1 MRKRIPAFL
10 LSLLMSISMV
20 VFANAA
26 DGGQKDVVVNINGI
40 SNSTKTVYGV
50 SIEWEEPTFT
60 FSSSENVKMRWDPES
75 HEYVVGESGVEPVS
89 GSFDKDSVSIKVYN
103 HSNDKINVNC
113 FVGADSSAASAQYTV
128 PNYDINLNV
137 SNTSGTSSLPAAAEN
152 SDVDSVSTEYV
163 LGISGSGMGQY
174 AADLVANG
182 KHEAKLGTV
191 VVSIG
196 DGKVSVGNT
205 PAQAGVLTY
214 NGSRRNP
221 ATAQSPSWIGYDPD
235 KITLGGDTEGINAG
249 SYTATFTQKDGYKW
263 SDGTTVTRNV
273 VWYIEK
279 AKYPLML
286 CSIGT
291 NHWLDTSKSLKATF
305 LPDETDP
312 NILLSFSSFGDGSP
326 VHASDVTVVS
336 SNTDVMTVSNFMFAQ
351 IGYRAVLTRISSGT
365 TDITVTAKG
374 QQNYKTTSI
383 TFTVVCE

>member
-60 FSSSENVKMRWDPES
+60 FSSSENVKMRWDPEL
-75 HEYVVGESGVEPVS
+75 HEYVVGESGVEEVS

-113 FVGADSSAASAQYTV
+113 FVGADSSATSTQYTV

-196 DGKVSVGNT
+196 EGSVSMGDT
-205 PAQAGVLTY
+205 PTQSSTLSYT
-214 NGSRRNP
+214 GS
-221 ATAQSPSWIGYDPD
+221 AQSPSWTGYDPD
-235 KITLGGDTEGINAG
+235 KLTCDGETEGTNAG
-249 SYTATFTQKDGYKW
+249 SYTVTFTPKDGYKW
-263 SDGTTVTRNV
+263 SDGTTAARNV

-279 AKYPLML
+279 AEYPLIL
-286 CSIGT
+286 IGIG
-291 NHWLDTSKSLKATF
+291 WLNTSKSLKATF
-305 LPDETDP
+305 PSDKTND
-312 NILLSFSSFGDGSP
+312 NILLSFSSFGDGDGVP
-326 VHASDVTVVS
+326 ASDVTVVS
-336 SNTDVMTVSNFMFAQ
+336 SNTDVMTVSNFIFAQ
-351 IGYRAVLTRISSGT
+351 IGYRAVLTRVSSGT

-383 TFTVVCE
+383 TFTVICE